1 MSNTY
6 DVAIIGMGVAGVF
19 CAHKLATQYKDCK
32 VIGFEGGRPP
42 MKRRYQTT
50 SFLGCLPSSDGKIFI
65 NDISKV
71 ATLTSTRRAN
81 AAYKSFHNVLSNVG
95 DFSAVIKDKKPLISL
110 ERRFKKIGYDIT
122 LNDYTQT
129 YPKDAHALSKYMA
142 NIFDQNKNIVFEF
155 DNEITSVRKDK
166 DEMFVIS
173 NGEQEWRSKK
183 LVMAV
188 GRAGWRWATEIYK
201 SLGIIESN
209 DIARYGVRI
218 EMTADNM
225 GDFKGSGCS
234 LNKGTDIE
242 IGPISWNGTVIPEDH
257 FDMAIAAFRSN
268 ENRWKSDK
276 VSFNL
281 IGNRFFDQQ
290 GFEQTD
296 RLAKLTFVI
305 TNDRIIKE
313 RVANIMNGKAKISV
327 IPEYR
332 WLVDAIDELSYAIPE
347 IKTNAYYHAPCIVPM
362 IPQINVGSDLSTEI
376 EGLYCAGESC
386 GISGILAAGISGIIA
401 AGSVSK

>member
-32 VIGFEGGRPP
+32 VIGFELGRPP
-42 MKRRYQTT
+42 GKRRFQTT
-50 SFLGCLPSSDGKIFI
+50 SFLGCLPSSDGKLFI

-71 ATLTSTRRAN
+71 ANITGTRRAN
-81 AAYKSFHNVLSNVG
+81 AAYKVFHNVMANVG
-95 DFSAVIKDKKPLISL
+95 DFSAVVNDKRPLLSL
-110 ERRFKKIGYDIT
+110 TRRFKKIGYDIT

-142 NIFDQNKNIVFEF
+142 NIFDQNANVSFSF
-155 DNEITSVRKDK
+155 DNELTSVRKQD
-166 DEMFVIS
+166 DLFVIS
-173 NGEQEWRSKK
+173 NEEQEWQAKK

-188 GRAGWRWATEIYK
+188 GRAGWRWAKEMYE

-225 GDFKGSGCS
+225 CDFKGSNCC
-234 LNKGTDIE
+234 LNKGTEVE

-257 FDMAIAAFRSN
+257 FDTAIAAFRSN

-281 IGNRFFDQQ
+281 IGSRFFEGK

-305 TNDRIIKE
+305 TNDRIVKE

-332 WLVDAIDELSYAIPE
+332 WLIDTIEELSYAIPE
-347 IKTNAYYHAPCIVPM
+347 IKSNAYYHAPCIIPM
-362 IPQINVGSDLSTEI
+362 IPQINVGSDFSTEVD
-376 EGLYCAGESC
+376 GLYVCGESS
-386 GISGILAAGISGIIA
+386 GISGILVAAMSGIIV